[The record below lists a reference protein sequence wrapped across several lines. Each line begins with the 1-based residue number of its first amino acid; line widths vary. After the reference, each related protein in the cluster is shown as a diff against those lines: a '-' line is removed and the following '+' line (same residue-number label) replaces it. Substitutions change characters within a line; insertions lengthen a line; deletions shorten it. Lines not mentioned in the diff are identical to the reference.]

1 MPAEV
6 GTFCEACSPARVARY
21 EGTKLILERVACS
34 CKCPETV
41 FEARGPRCL
50 VCDHPVMIELT
61 DRWDDPFLWIDPRTH
76 RPVRVDDVRVTYR
89 LD

>member
-1 MPAEV
+1 M
-6 GTFCEACSPARVARY
+6 
-21 EGTKLILERVACS
+21 
-34 CKCPETV
+34 
-41 FEARGPRCL
+41 